1 MKAYP
6 LRFPEKA
13 PKGTKQGAKLPEV
26 SKQGRE
32 IGVFLAFSRV
42 PSHIKRIDQDLRRR
56 PLYPTELRGL
66 ISHFH
71 AQGAVLP
78 LGAKALSCQVA
89 GTGRQSGGGTPPPA
103 VALPLPDAMPD
114 GRAKT
119 DSIVLSIPGSV
130 NRLFAPPRRPASRQ
144 SGSIPGA
151 RRAPLRRPAGNT
163 RPAPLRGRECG
174 SWPPTGPDCP
184 NRD

>member
-1 MKAYP
+1 MKLWGSRRMLV
-6 LRFPEKA
+6 LR
-13 PKGTKQGAKLPEV
+13 
-26 SKQGRE
+26 
-32 IGVFLAFSRV
+32 
-42 PSHIKRIDQDLRRR
+42 LRRR
-56 PLYPTELRGL
+56 PLYPTELRGH

-89 GTGRQSGGGTPPPA
+89 GTGRQSGGGTPHTA
-103 VALPLPDAMPD
+103 AALPLPDAMPD
-114 GRAKT
+114 GRTKT

-151 RRAPLRRPAGNT
+151 RRAAQ
-163 RPAPLRGRECG
+163 APGGKHTSSTSAR
-174 SWPPTGPDCP
+174 SWMRQLAAD
-184 NRD
+184 RS